1 MRCIRRGLPEPDEGF
16 ESNRIHGER
25 VVSESETVRGV

>member
-1 MRCIRRGLPEPDEGF
+1 MLCIRRGLAEADEGF

-25 VVSESETVRGV
+25 VGSESETVRGV